1 MHESK
6 KIKIKKNDKKKKSS
20 QSNAVVRTCHAEEG
34 QSTLEGPFYVEED
47 PQGRRLQRWLKQI
60 EKLNC
65 HAEKRVT
72 EMRQKIQT
80 TQQLID
86 KQ

>member
-1 MHESK
+1 MLQCM
-6 KIKIKKNDKKKKSS
+6 NQKSS

-65 HAEKRVT
+65 HAEKRNVT
-72 EMRQKIQT
+72 KNTDYT
-80 TQQLID
+80 TVD
-86 KQ
+86 